1 MSGLYFSVYL
11 VYMARFDGGGLQ
23 GYLLPEAV
31 PTLDRDSASWV
42 KHGATTGQNW
52 AHQQCW

>member
-1 MSGLYFSVYL
+1 MSGLYFGVYL

-42 KHGATTGQNW
+42 EHGATTGQNW

>member
-23 GYLLPEAV
+23 EYLLPEAV
-31 PTLDRDSASWV
+31 PMLDRDSASWV